1 MGKTDY
7 HRTVY
12 ERTWPGRLF
21 DGAAR
26 LAFRLGYKTLTLT
39 WRFYKPRHNG
49 VGVLIRHDDQVLAV
63 RHSYRPGFTI
73 PGGGM
78 NRRESPRQ
86 TAVRELAEE
95 LSISADP
102 DHLVYKRR
110 VHNTHLY
117 ELRLAE
123 RPRIRIDHREIVEA
137 LFMSP
142 EEAMRRNPSFRRFI

>member
-7 HRTVY
+7 HRTLA
-12 ERTWPGRLF
+12 RRLF

-26 LAFRLGYKTLTLT
+26 LIFRLGYKTLKFT

-49 VGVLIRHDDQVLAV
+49 VGVLIRHEDQVLAV
-63 RHSYRPGFTI
+63 RHSYRPGLTI
-73 PGGGM
+73 PGGGIS
-78 NRRESPRQ
+78 RRETPRQ

-95 LSISADP
+95 LSITADP

-110 VHNTHLY
+110 VYNTHLY

-137 LFMSP
+137 LFMTP